1 MLPKI
6 SRVRVSERA
15 LLGIL
20 GEICVRGAEMPDFCV
35 LLSRCVRNNTP
46 FYCLRKTPSTH
57 SCVFC
62 QQTGLTLPERRCNCE
77 ITQAQLPLR

>member
-20 GEICVRGAEMPDFCV
+20 GEICVRGAEMSDFVFCYRDAFAITRH
-35 LLSRCVRNNTP
+35 SIACERP
-46 FYCLRKTPSTH
+46 PSTH
-57 SCVFC
+57 SCVFW
-62 QQTGLTLPERRCNCE
+62 QQTGLTLPERRCSCE
-77 ITQAQLPLR
+77 TTQAQLPLR